1 LKSAEYKRLLPEIAY
16 DCILRNTMAQVAYQ
30 EIIEEIYAE
39 LKSVENPGKVAT
51 YIPEL
56 GNVSPDKFG
65 VYLRTVAGETFHSG
79 DSHELFSI
87 QSIAKVLLL
96 ALAYKTIGI
105 KLWERVGVE
114 PSGNPFNSLVQ
125 LEYDS
130 GIPRNPLI
138 NAGALVVCDV
148 LMSEFSDAP
157 AELLTFIR
165 EITGNEKID
174 FNARIANSEKENGYR
189 NVALS
194 NFLKSFGNIHHD
206 CEEVLDFYFK
216 LCSIKMSCKDL
227 ADTFMFLANNGRSP
241 DRKRN
246 ILTPSEAK
254 RLNAIMMTC
263 GFYDEAGDFSYRV
276 GLPGKSGVGGGIV
289 AVYPNNYSI
298 GVWSPKLN
306 EKGNSYLG
314 IEFLERFTS
323 ETGLSIF

>member
-1 LKSAEYKRLLPEIAY
+1 
-16 DCILRNTMAQVAYQ
+16 MAQVAYQ
-30 EIIEEIYAE
+30 DIIEEIYAE
-39 LKSVENPGKVAT
+39 LKTLENQGEVAT

-56 GNVSPDKFG
+56 GNVSPDNFG
-65 VYLRTVAGETFHSG
+65 VYLRTVTGETFHCG
-79 DSHELFSI
+79 DSHALFSI
-87 QSIAKVLLL
+87 QSIAKVLSL
-96 ALAYKTIGI
+96 ALAYKTIGA
-105 KLWERVGVE
+105 KLWDRVGVE

-125 LEYDS
+125 LEYDI

-157 AELLTFIR
+157 AELLKFIR
-165 EITGNEKID
+165 EISGNENID
-174 FNARIANSEKENGYR
+174 FNARIANSEKESGFR
-189 NVALS
+189 NVALA
-194 NFLKSFGNIHHD
+194 NFIKSFGNINHD

-227 ADTFMFLANNGRSP
+227 ADTFMFLANNGRSL
-241 DRKRN
+241 DRTKN
-246 ILTPSEAK
+246 IISASDAK

-298 GVWSPKLN
+298 GIWSPKLN

>member
-1 LKSAEYKRLLPEIAY
+1 
-16 DCILRNTMAQVAYQ
+16 MAQVAYQ
-30 EIIEEIYAE
+30 EIIEEIYAQ
-39 LKSVENPGKVAT
+39 LKIADNLGAVAT

-65 VYLRTVAGETFHSG
+65 VYLRTVTGETFHCG
-79 DSHELFSI
+79 DSQELFSV
-87 QSIAKVLLL
+87 QSIAKVLSL
-96 ALAYKTIGI
+96 ALAYKTVGV
-105 KLWERVGVE
+105 KLWDRVGVE
-114 PSGNPFNSLVQ
+114 PSGTPFNSLIQ
-125 LEYDS
+125 LEYDN

-148 LMSEFSDAP
+148 LMSEFKDAP
-157 AELLTFIR
+157 AELLKFIQ
-165 EITGNEKID
+165 EISDNESID
-174 FNARIANSEKENGYR
+174 FNDRIANSEKENGYR

-194 NFLKSFGNIHHD
+194 NFIKSFGNIHHD
-206 CEEVLDFYFK
+206 SDEVLDFYFN

-227 ADTFMFLANNGRSP
+227 ADTFMFLANNGRSL

-246 ILTPSEAK
+246 IISPSEAK
-254 RLNAIMMTC
+254 RINAIMMTC

-298 GVWSPKLN
+298 GVWGPKLN
-306 EKGNSYLG
+306 KNGNSFLG